1 MMRILWINLQ
11 GMLECNETY
20 RPGAGHTGKR
30 LIVSL
35 TLIVLGIALLSSAPG
50 ASAQGGRSRG
60 VPMYYLVENGDT
72 TYIDTIEPVWCIAK
86 GRGGMKKGDWRK
98 YYKLVYDFNK
108 VYPYALVGRKM
119 MAQVDSTIAVDVSK
133 RSQRNKYINDVEKE
147 LLRLFEKDIRHMSI
161 RQGVLL
167 LRLVDREC
175 GMSAFNIIKTYENGF
190 AANFW
195 QLVAKLFSQDL
206 KSRYDPTGVDAKTEE
221 LCEIWDSGKW
231 DSFYYS
237 IFMERPARTQIVT
250 DKLSSSVKKK

>member
-1 MMRILWINLQ
+1 
-11 GMLECNETY
+11 
-20 RPGAGHTGKR
+20 
-30 LIVSL
+30 
-35 TLIVLGIALLSSAPG
+35 
-50 ASAQGGRSRG
+50 
-60 VPMYYLVENGDT
+60 
-72 TYIDTIEPVWCIAK
+72 
-86 GRGGMKKGDWRK
+86 
-98 YYKLVYDFNK
+98 
-108 VYPYALVGRKM
+108 M
-119 MAQVDSTIAVDVSK
+119 MAQADSTIAVDVSK

-231 DSFYYS
+231 DSFY
-237 IFMERPARTQIVT
+237 
-250 DKLSSSVKKK
+250 